1 MAKRVA
7 AACLLALAFGSLT
20 IALVV
25 AQGTATQTP
34 PPQTPPPQTPPPQTP
49 AGQTPVFR
57 AGVNLVT
64 VDAYPVRDGHIV
76 EGLTP
81 GDFEILEDGK
91 PQKID
96 SFEFVRIEPTPRAEQ
111 RDPNTV
117 GESLKL
123 AADPHNR
130 LFVVFLDQHFVR
142 VDGSHDIRRP
152 LVKMLD
158 GLLAPND
165 LFGVLTPR
173 MRPSDVAL
181 VRRVQTVEE
190 ELGKYW
196 VWGMRDSA
204 KMQPEGELGARC
216 YETPSASAFG
226 ATVADPTP
234 IRDIPPEV
242 LQRSYEDFTL
252 TQLEELIIFL
262 GRVREARSS
271 AVVVTDGWVLYGRNE
286 TLAASISTEKGS
298 SYPPGVFI
306 GPGGKMGQGGSRD
319 PNAMGGKD
327 IASCTTEMMR
337 LARMDDQQRMRD
349 LITLANRNNVTFN
362 AVNPS
367 SLAVWDQSPATMTS
381 LERAAASANT
391 PGNNLASALTTN
403 MQSRIDTLLTLTK
416 NTDGIAIVNTNDLS
430 GGLKRIVDENSAYYL
445 IGYYSTNTKLDGK
458 YRRLDVR
465 LRQPKSRVAAR
476 RGYVA
481 GTEGDRIA
489 KAPSPA
495 GATAAQAAVT
505 DALAALAKSRP
516 DAELILRGTVAA
528 GELTVVAEI
537 ASHPIEIGQW
547 ADGAD
552 VQVFV
557 TDPNGQELPPVPG
570 KIEPGRRSV
579 ALKVPVPPDAAGPWN
594 VRAKVRDRSNSIEDR
609 GEVRRPSG
617 SLLGAAVLS
626 RGTPSARSALLPV
639 AGAEYR
645 RTERVHIDWPVLK
658 PLDRREARLLGRDG
672 QPLAVS
678 VSVTERDV
686 EGRPSLSADAVLGPL
701 APGDYIIELTVG
713 AGSAEEK
720 QLIAIRLVR

>member
-7 AACLLALAFGSLT
+7 ARCSLALAVGSLS
-20 IALVV
+20 IALTL
-25 AQGTATQTP
+25 AQGTTSQTP
-34 PPQTPPPQTPPPQTP
+34 PPQNPPPQTPPPQTP
-49 AGQTPVFR
+49 AGQAPVFR

-64 VDAYPVRDGHIV
+64 VDAYPVRDGQIV

-81 GDFEILEDGK
+81 ADFEILEDGK

-96 SFEFVRIEPTPRAEQ
+96 QFEFVRIEPTPAAVQ

-130 LFVVFLDQHFVR
+130 VFVVFLDQHFVR
-142 VDGSHDIRRP
+142 MDGSHDIRRP

-158 GLLAPND
+158 GILAAND

-181 VRRVQTVEE
+181 ARRVLTVED
-190 ELGKYW
+190 ELAKYW
-196 VWGMRDSA
+196 IWGMRDSA
-204 KMQPEGELGARC
+204 KLQPEGELGARC
-216 YETPSASAFG
+216 YETPQGTGFAAS
-226 ATVADPTP
+226 VVDPTP
-234 IRDIPPEV
+234 IRPIPAEV
-242 LQRSYEDFTL
+242 LQRSYEDHTL
-252 TQLEELIIFL
+252 TQLEELIAFL

-271 AVVVTDGWVLYGRNE
+271 AIVVTDGWLLYGRNE
-286 TLAASISTEKGS
+286 ALANNISQADGS
-298 SYPPGVFI
+298 SFPPGVFV
-306 GPGGKMGQGGSRD
+306 GPGGKIGQGGSRD

-327 IASCTTEMMR
+327 IASCTAEMVR
-337 LARMDDQQRMRD
+337 LARMDDQQRLRD
-349 LITLANRNNVTFN
+349 LIALANRNNVTFN

-367 SLAVWDQSPATMTS
+367 GLSAFDQNPASMTPI
-381 LERAAASANT
+381 EQAAIKANT
-391 PGNNLASALTTN
+391 AGGNLVSGLTNNLQN
-403 MQSRIDTLLTLTK
+403 RIDTLLTLTK
-416 NTDGIAIVNTNDLS
+416 NTDGIAIVNTNDLT

-465 LRQPKSRVAAR
+465 VSQPKIHVAAR

-481 GTEGDRIA
+481 GLEGDKIA
-489 KAPSPA
+489 RAPAPS
-495 GATAAQAAVT
+495 AAQSSVG
-505 DALAALAKSRP
+505 DALAELAKSPP
-516 DAELILRGTVAA
+516 DAALVVRGTAAA

-537 ASHPIEIGQW
+537 ASHPIEMGQW

-557 TDPNGQELPPVPG
+557 TDPNGQELPPVQG
-570 KIEPGRRSV
+570 KIEAGRRSV
-579 ALKVPVPPDAAGPWN
+579 ALKVPVAPDAAGPWSI
-594 VRAKVRDRSNSIEDR
+594 RAKVRDRSNTVEDR
-609 GEVRRPSG
+609 GEVRRPSA
-617 SLLGAAVLS
+617 SLLGAALLS

-645 RTERVHIDWPVLK
+645 RTERVHVDWPVLK

-672 QPLAVS
+672 QPLAIS
-678 VSVTERDV
+678 VTVTEREV
-686 EGRPSLSADAVLGPL
+686 EGRPTLSADAVLGPL
-701 APGDYIIELTVG
+701 APGDYLIELTVG
-713 AGSAEEK
+713 AGGEEEK
-720 QLIAIRLVR
+720 PLVAIRVVR